1 MHLSETVQ
9 TLNRF
14 PVRAMNDSTE
24 GDGAPPP
31 TDDAGTVP
39 GALPDPVR
47 AALLE
52 TERDAVVGRLLRGI
66 AHDLNNPISSVSG
79 FAELLEE
86 AEEMG
91 EQERK
96 WAGIVRES
104 ADRAAEIARSLL
116 SFGRQGR
123 RADRVED
130 AVEVLEGTLRL
141 ARLDL
146 GRRGVSAELE
156 WERVVPPLDIGP
168 SGLQHIALNL
178 LFNAA
183 DAVEADDGGAVVLA
197 LDVGD
202 GIAVVECRDEGP
214 GVPDG
219 IADRIFEP
227 LFTTREDRVGIGLT
241 TARWLAEEVGGSLVL
256 VEDGGPG
263 ATFRVT
269 IPIREAAGEEGDRAL
284 VVERASELR
293 MLAKL
298 HLAGMGYDVD
308 EASSPAEA
316 GARVRQGSYALI
328 LADVSDPSE
337 GARLLAALGDDAVER
352 LVVTTGALDTPAGRE
367 WLDELGRPVLR
378 KPYGE
383 AELVSCL
390 EEAGL
395 DA

>member
-1 MHLSETVQ
+1 
-9 TLNRF
+9 
-14 PVRAMNDSTE
+14 MNDSTE
-24 GDGAPPP
+24 DDGAPAPA
-31 TDDAGTVP
+31 DDAGTVP
-39 GALPDPVR
+39 GGLPDPVR

-79 FAELLEE
+79 FAELLAE

-91 EQERK
+91 ERERK

-123 RADRVED
+123 RAERVED

-146 GRRGVSAELE
+146 ERRGVSAELE
-156 WERVVPPLDIGP
+156 WERVVPPLAISP
-168 SGLQHIALNL
+168 SALQHIALNL

-183 DAVEADDGGAVVLA
+183 DAVEADDGGTVVLA
-197 LDVGD
+197 LDVED
-202 GIAVVECRDEGP
+202 GLAVVECRDEGP

-227 LFTTREDRVGIGLT
+227 LFTTRDERVGIGLT
-241 TARWLAEEVGGSLVL
+241 TARWLAEAVGGSVEL
-256 VEDGGPG
+256 VEEGGTG
-263 ATFRVT
+263 AIFRVT
-269 IPIREAAGEEGDRAL
+269 LPVREAAGDEGRRAL
-284 VVERASELR
+284 VVDRASELR

-316 GARVRQGSYALI
+316 GERVRQGSYGLI
-328 LADVSDPSE
+328 LADVPDPSE
-337 GARLLAALGDDAVER
+337 GARLLGALGDEAVDR
-352 LVVTTGALDTPAGRE
+352 LVVTTGGLVTPAGRE
-367 WLDELGRPVLR
+367 WIEELGRPVLR

-383 AELVSCL
+383 AELASCL